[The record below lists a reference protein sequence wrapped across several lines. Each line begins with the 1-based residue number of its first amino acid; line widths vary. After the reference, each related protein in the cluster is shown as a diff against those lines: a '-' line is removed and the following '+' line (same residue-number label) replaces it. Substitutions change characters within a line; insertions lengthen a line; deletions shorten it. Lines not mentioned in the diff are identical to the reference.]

1 MSSEDHWKWR
11 QRNPSEFLL
20 KTAKSQA
27 FQIFLWTDVA
37 SSLPCSFL
45 NWVKTTWSSRE
56 LNFCLL
62 TLKIAFNVLN
72 SASPQKSSPL
82 GRQLPHLNG
91 VHERV
96 LTFTTEV
103 TFSSLMG
110 ETARHARSAAC
121 WGGRKGR
128 QWGAWDRTP
137 PDQPPAAGSFTARGF
152 DGMEKKKWQAA
163 ANVPFCATDGHA
175 KIYPE
180 RLRELISIENM
191 NWEVHKF
198 KNDTVTCKLSCIFHL
213 SLYLIR
219 QPRKY
224 RCKANHCCVY
234 LHLKGRWEVTR
245 KVKLFLLEYLL
256 PTKET
261 EVTLNSKKNTTL

>member
-37 SSLPCSFL
+37 NSLPCSFL

-56 LNFCLL
+56 LNFRLL

-128 QWGAWDRTP
+128 QWGAWDRNSTRS
-137 PDQPPAAGSFTARGF
+137 ASSCRLLHSKGVWR
-152 DGMEKKKWQAA
+152 DGEEKMTGCCQ
-163 ANVPFCATDGHA
+163 CACFVQLTGMPRYTLKA
-175 KIYPE
+175 W
-180 RLRELISIENM
+180 EN
-191 NWEVHKF
+191 
-198 KNDTVTCKLSCIFHL
+198 
-213 SLYLIR
+213 LYL
-219 QPRKY
+219 
-224 RCKANHCCVY
+224 
-234 LHLKGRWEVTR
+234 LKTWIEKCTS
-245 KVKLFLLEYLL
+245 VKMILL
-256 PTKET
+256 P
-261 EVTLNSKKNTTL
+261 VNYLVFSISPFIW